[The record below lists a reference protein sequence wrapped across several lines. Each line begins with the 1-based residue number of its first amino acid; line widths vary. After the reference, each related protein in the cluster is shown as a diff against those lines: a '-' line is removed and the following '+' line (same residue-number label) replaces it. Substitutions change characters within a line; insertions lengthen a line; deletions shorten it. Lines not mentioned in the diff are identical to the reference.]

1 MRFKFGIIFLL
12 LIIQPVSALCKEG
25 EIKTENKQT
34 IDNLNLYNYY
44 FNNGHKKEKEI
55 FFAQKNRIKQHL
67 FCKIGYF
74 LLVDL

>member
-34 IDNLNLYNYY
+34 SLL
-44 FNNGHKKEKEI
+44 HKS
-55 FFAQKNRIKQHL
+55 FFVGISTWPRQGWPL
-67 FCKIGYF
+67 FF
-74 LLVDL
+74 Q